1 MSVSDVFITD
11 LEASDLKPATLEGM
25 LHHPFQEKRSLAGS
39 NRMEIRYVPFINP
52 DFGQRN
58 EVQIPAMDLIPHE
71 MFVEFR
77 LSLTLDDAPNT
88 LPKLMPT
95 PTWLTLQ
102 GADLNYKEVSV
113 YNMSEPEALIN
124 TILDQRDNV
133 FQSRQR
139 LMAMDNRELT
149 ANSSSTNL
157 YLPLDPLCTQVLSKV
172 GPLSSYAS
180 NDWSVSIDLR
190 PLRNLIQNTEAL
202 ANVQP
207 LGNAYTVS
215 ANLVII
221 GSLAPAGEVAMARD
235 ALAQN
240 GIVWNFLRSYHIR
253 NLMSDNAGSSAIYSQ
268 VYSSIVGAVSEAR
281 LLIRNKATWD
291 TNNNQLVNTVNY
303 QSYYG
308 VNDTINVGKTSNPY
322 EVFGQN
328 LSLPIVYSLFSANGT
343 KGSGRYVEL
352 AYVSATSI
360 TPNGVDTGLVQVEF
374 AESPTD
380 NEFGTSTGSYPVKN
394 DLQIDLNI
402 STDTVQDNYIDSII
416 YVHVRGVITSGTANI
431 NLSA

>member
-25 LHHPFQEKRSLAGS
+25 LHHPYQEKRSLAGS
-39 NRMEIRYVPFINP
+39 NRMEIRYVPFVSP

-71 MFVEFR
+71 MFVEFNV
-77 LSLTLDDAPNT
+77 SAASDVTNPDPIWV
-88 LPKLMPT
+88 PT
-95 PTWLTLQ
+95 PCWLTLQ

-113 YNMSEPEALIN
+113 YNMSEPEALMN
-124 TILDQRDNV
+124 TILNQRDNV

-139 LMAMDNRELT
+139 LMAFSQT
-149 ANSSSTNL
+149 ANNAAVVSKL

-172 GPLSSYAS
+172 GALSAYAS
-180 NDWSVSIDLR
+180 NDWSVSVDLR
-190 PLRNLIQNTEAL
+190 PVQSLINNANGSV
-202 ANVQP
+202 ANVQS
-207 LGNAYTVS
+207 ATITS

-221 GSLAPAGEVAMARD
+221 GSMAPTGEVALARN

-253 NLMSDNAGSSAIYSQ
+253 NTMSDNANSATSYSQ

-281 LLIRNKATWD
+281 LIVRNASLWSS
-291 TNNNQLVNTVNY
+291 TNNAVLNPVSY

-343 KGSGRYVEL
+343 KGSGRYL
-352 AYVSATSI
+352 ALPQSL
-360 TPNGVDTGLVQVEF
+360 TPAGVDTGIVQVEF

-380 NEFGTSTGSYPVKN
+380 LEFGTSTGSYPVKN

-402 STDTVQDNYIDSII
+402 TTDTVQDNFIDSII

>member
-11 LEASDLKPATLEGM
+11 LEASDLKPASLEGM

-39 NRMEIRYVPFINP
+39 NRMEIRYVPFVNP

-71 MFVEFR
+71 MFVEFT
-77 LSLTLDDAPNT
+77 LSGTLDDSPNT
-88 LPKLMPT
+88 LPTLMPT

-113 YNMSEPEALIN
+113 YNMSEPECLVN

-133 FQSRQR
+133 FQARQR
-139 LMAMDNRELT
+139 LMAMDNREFTSNTLAT
-149 ANSSSTNL
+149 KL
-157 YLPLDPLCTQVLSKV
+157 YLPLQPLASQVLSKV

-190 PLRNLIQNTEAL
+190 PLRNLFRNTEAL

-207 LGNAYTVS
+207 VSYTVS

-221 GSLAPAGEVAMARD
+221 GSMAPAGEVAMARE
-235 ALAQN
+235 ALSRN
-240 GIVWNFLRSYHIR
+240 GIVWNFLRSYHVR
-253 NLMSDNAGSSAIYSQ
+253 NVMSDNAGSAAIYSQ

-291 TNNNQLVNTVNY
+291 TNNNQLVNTHNY

-308 VNDTINVGKTSNPY
+308 VSDTINVGKTSNPY

-343 KGSGRYVEL
+343 KGSGRYIEL
-352 AYVSATSI
+352 AYVSASSLAA
-360 TPNGVDTGLVQVEF
+360 NGVDTGLIQVEF

-380 NEFGTSTGSYPVKN
+380 MEFGTSTGSYPVKN
-394 DLQIDLNI
+394 DLQIDLNL
-402 STDTVQDNYIDSII
+402 STDTVQDNYVDSII